1 MCDATMVSDADP
13 DHTHTCSGH
22 DERPVGKYLWHFCP
36 APCRRWWWKGEPPPT
51 THVPVPG
58 DT

>member
-36 APCRRWWWKGEPPPT
+36 APCRRWWWKGQD
-51 THVPVPG
+51 PG
-58 DT
+58 PEL